1 MCDNIG
7 ANTQYR
13 PIAAKLRKITKC
25 ETIDNKNP
33 YPIIFL
39 LISFFNARKIN
50 HINAIRETANAPA
63 AIINSINPTL
73 TPFIKILKI
82 L

>member
-39 LISFFNARKIN
+39 LISFLMQEKSTISTRSGKQLM
-50 HINAIRETANAPA
+50 RPQ
-63 AIINSINPTL
+63 P
-73 TPFIKILKI
+73 
-82 L
+82 